1 MPSLSGAQLDTGY
14 CEASS
19 TIVGETQS
27 LSSKSSQGTDNI
39 LSVPEGETDT
49 MSFQSSQST
58 LPEKEISIWLDEKEE
73 QQAKRQTLNDTVS
86 TLTDGRGSPLLSTLN
101 TEWNDISSTQQK
113 YYTRKGRE
121 MFAATLSVVSP
132 GQEEALWESLRR
144 EPMLENE
151 GTVAKKRKYFDV
163 KSDLIDALIE
173 AHN

>member
-1 MPSLSGAQLDTGY
+1 MPSLSGAQLHTGY

-27 LSSKSSQGTDNI
+27 LSSKSSQGTENI
-39 LSVPEGETDT
+39 LSGPEGETDT

-58 LPEKEISIWLDEKEE
+58 LPEKEMSIWLYKKEE
-73 QQAKRQTLNDTVS
+73 QQAKRQTLNDTVN

-101 TEWNDISSTQQK
+101 TEWDDISSTQQK
-113 YYTRKGRE
+113 YYTRKTRE
-121 MFAATLSVVSP
+121 IFAATLSVVSP

-151 GTVAKKRKYFDV
+151 GTVAKKG
-163 KSDLIDALIE
+163 SILMSSQT
-173 AHN
+173 